1 MSLKLAER
9 QDLSD
14 VLRMAR
20 SFHEASP
27 YSNLEFSE
35 ARCIEMFERYLVGNK
50 KEFVILLACDERP
63 FGMIIGFAN
72 SLPFS
77 LDLVATE
84 LAWWVD
90 EDKRRTK
97 DSLLLFKAYED
108 WAKRIG
114 AKITQMAML
123 DDVTNLRKFYLKQGY
138 SPAEQS
144 FIKET
149 GGF

>member
-1 MSLKLAER
+1 MKLAE
-9 QDLSD
+9 LSD
-14 VLRMAR
+14 LPDILRMAR

-27 YSNLEFSE
+27 YKDLEFSE
-35 ARCIEMFERYLVGNK
+35 ERCREMFARYLVGNK
-50 KEFVILLACDERP
+50 KELIIILAGDKP

-90 EDKRRTK
+90 EEHRGSRE
-97 DSLLLFKAYED
+97 SLLLFKAYED

-114 AKITQMAML
+114 ARLTQMAML
-123 DDVTNLRKFYLKQGY
+123 DDVTNLKRFYEKQGY
-138 SPAEQS
+138 RPAEQS

-149 GGF
+149 